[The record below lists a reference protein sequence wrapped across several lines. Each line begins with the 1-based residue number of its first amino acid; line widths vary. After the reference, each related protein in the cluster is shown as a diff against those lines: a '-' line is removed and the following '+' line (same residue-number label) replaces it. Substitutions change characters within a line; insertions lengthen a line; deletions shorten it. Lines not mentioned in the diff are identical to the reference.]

1 MAKFVYKMQNILN
14 IKMRLETQAKTEFS
28 QASARLDEEEDKLRS
43 LILRRRTYEDELKN
57 ASNDK
62 LDINKLKQY
71 NNYIAV
77 IKELM
82 EKQALQVRIAQKN
95 LDKAR
100 EKLNKSMQE
109 RKIHEK
115 LREKAFDEFKEEL
128 KAEEK
133 KEIDQLV
140 SFTYNDRGKKA

>member
-82 EKQALQVRIAQKN
+82 EKQALQVRVAQKN

-100 EKLNKSMQE
+100 ENLINQCRKEKSMKNLE
-109 RKIHEK
+109 KRRLMNLRKNS
-115 LREKAFDEFKEEL
+115 RL
-128 KAEEK
+128 KK
-133 KEIDQLV
+133 RRRL
-140 SFTYNDRGKKA
+140 TN

>member
-62 LDINKLKQY
+62 LDINKLKLY
-71 NNYIAV
+71 SCYKRTYGKTGIAGQGCP
-77 IKELM
+77 
-82 EKQALQVRIAQKN
+82 EK
-95 LDKAR
+95 
-100 EKLNKSMQE
+100 S
-109 RKIHEK
+109 
-115 LREKAFDEFKEEL
+115 
-128 KAEEK
+128 
-133 KEIDQLV
+133 
-140 SFTYNDRGKKA
+140 

>member
-1 MAKFVYKMQNILN
+1 M
-14 IKMRLETQAKTEFS
+14 
-28 QASARLDEEEDKLRS
+28 
-43 LILRRRTYEDELKN
+43 KN

-82 EKQALQVRIAQKN
+82 EKQALQVRVSQKN

-133 KEIDQLV
+133 NEIDQLV

>member
-28 QASARLDEEEDKLRS
+28 QASAKLDEEEGKLRE
-43 LILRRRTYEDELKN
+43 LVLRRKAYEEGLKN
-57 ASNDK
+57 ASNDR
-62 LDINKLKQY
+62 LDISELKQY
-71 NNYIAV
+71 NNYIAI

-109 RKIHEK
+109 RKIQEK
-115 LREKAFDEFKEEL
+115 LKEKAFDEFKLEL
-128 KAEEK
+128 NAEEK
-133 KEIDQLV
+133 KEIAQLV
-140 SFTYNDRGKKA
+140 SFTYNNRGKKA

>member
-82 EKQALQVRIAQKN
+82 ENRHCRSGLPRKILIKPEKN
-95 LDKAR
+95 LINQCRK
-100 EKLNKSMQE
+100 EKSMKNLE
-109 RKIHEK
+109 KRRLMNLRKNS
-115 LREKAFDEFKEEL
+115 RL
-128 KAEEK
+128 KK
-133 KEIDQLV
+133 RRRL
-140 SFTYNDRGKKA
+140 TN

>member
-82 EKQALQVRIAQKN
+82 EKQALQVRVAQKN

-115 LREKAFDEFKEEL
+115 LRERRLMNLRKNSRL
-128 KAEEK
+128 KK
-133 KEIDQLV
+133 RRRL
-140 SFTYNDRGKKA
+140 TN

>member
-82 EKQALQVRIAQKN
+82 EKQALQVRVAQ
-95 LDKAR
+95 
-100 EKLNKSMQE
+100 
-109 RKIHEK
+109 RK
-115 LREKAFDEFKEEL
+115 
-128 KAEEK
+128 
-133 KEIDQLV
+133 
-140 SFTYNDRGKKA
+140 T

>member
-82 EKQALQVRIAQKN
+82 EKQALQVRVAQKN

-100 EKLNKSMQE
+100 EKLNKCRKEKSMKNLE
-109 RKIHEK
+109 KRRLMNLRKNS
-115 LREKAFDEFKEEL
+115 RL
-128 KAEEK
+128 KK
-133 KEIDQLV
+133 RRRL
-140 SFTYNDRGKKA
+140 TN

>member
-1 MAKFVYKMQNILN
+1 M
-14 IKMRLETQAKTEFS
+14 
-28 QASARLDEEEDKLRS
+28 
-43 LILRRRTYEDELKN
+43 KN

-82 EKQALQVRIAQKN
+82 EKQALQVRVAQKN

-115 LREKAFDEFKEEL
+115 LRERRLMNLRKNSRL
-128 KAEEK
+128 KK
-133 KEIDQLV
+133 RRRL
-140 SFTYNDRGKKA
+140 TN

>member
-28 QASARLDEEEDKLRS
+28 QASARLDEEEDKFRS

-82 EKQALQVRIAQKN
+82 EKQALQVRVAQKN